1 MEPQIVNLKVNT
13 FCLSSRKPE
22 HPGIFLERCYLK
34 PLNINQSELARV
46 LGISRRRVHE
56 IIKGQRAISADTAIR
71 LAQYFKTTP
80 MFWLEKQQLW
90 ELYDA
95 SRRFGKEP
103 GK

>member
-1 MEPQIVNLKVNT
+1 MTAFNLNVRSH
-13 FCLSSRKPE
+13 CLSSRKPE

-34 PLNINQSELARV
+34 PLNISQSELARL

-71 LAQYFKTTP
+71 LARHFQTTP

-95 SRRFGKEP
+95 SRRFAKEGGK
-103 GK
+103 